1 MITGLNHITLAVS
14 DLEVSLDFYQKLLGF
29 KAHVRWQSGVY
40 LTMNELWLCLSLDKP
55 SIGQDYSHLAF
66 SVNKVD
72 FDAMK
77 NKLTPQV
84 RTWKENASEGE
95 SFYFLDPDQHKLELH
110 VGNLK
115 SRLESL
121 KMNPYKN
128 LVWLE

>member
-14 DLEVSLDFYQKLLGF
+14 DLAVSLDFYQKLLGF
-29 KAHVRWQSGVY
+29 KAHVRWQSGAY
-40 LTMNELWLCLSLDKP
+40 LSMNELWLCLSLDKP

-66 SVNKVD
+66 SVDQVD
-72 FDAMK
+72 FEVMK
-77 NKLTPQV
+77 NKLAPQV
-84 RTWKENASEGE
+84 RTWKENTSEGE

-110 VGNLK
+110 VGDLK
-115 SRLESL
+115 NRLESL